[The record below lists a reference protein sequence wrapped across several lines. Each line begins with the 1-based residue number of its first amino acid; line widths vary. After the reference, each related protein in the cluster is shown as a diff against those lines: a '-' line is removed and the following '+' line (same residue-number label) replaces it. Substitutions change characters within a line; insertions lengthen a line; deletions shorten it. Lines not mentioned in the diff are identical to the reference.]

1 MWAGSYGELVRT
13 SGISGTPTT
22 KALDKTKIEKIV
34 KHPLFFLSLLLFKML
49 FGSQMMVAIVGSQ
62 SFIIAMR

>member
-34 KHPLFFLSLLLFKML
+34 KHPLFFKIYYYLSA
-49 FGSQMMVAIVGSQ
+49 FGCQMMVAIVGSQ